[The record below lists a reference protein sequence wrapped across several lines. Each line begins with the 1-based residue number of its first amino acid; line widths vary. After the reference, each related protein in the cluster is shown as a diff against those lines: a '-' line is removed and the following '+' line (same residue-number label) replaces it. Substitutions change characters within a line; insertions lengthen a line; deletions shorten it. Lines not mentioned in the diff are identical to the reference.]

1 MGECRAAPVRGL
13 RGAARA
19 PPGLPRPGGALGRG
33 SARRMGGAVRLSLLL
48 QPRQR
53 RAIQAADPSRAALA
67 AAVPRTAAPAGSA
80 SDSTTGGPPA
90 LEESTMQQIEH
101 IEDGGRPLAVIL
113 RAEDEP
119 ASIEFLTTDDQSL
132 QLGVMRRPPGY
143 VIAPHITKPAQRTVE
158 YTYEALFIVR
168 GRVEVTFFNER
179 RAVVTKRELRQG
191 DCGMLMTVGHGFR
204 APEGCTMLEADQGA
218 YARPDLDEV

>member
-33 SARRMGGAVRLSLLL
+33 AARRMGGAVRLSLLL

-53 RAIQAADPSRAALA
+53 RAIQAADPPRAALA

-80 SDSTTGGPPA
+80 SDSTGGPPA

-113 RAEDEP
+113 RAEYEP
-119 ASIEFLTTDDQSL
+119 ASIEFLTSDDQSL
-132 QLGVMRRPPGY
+132 QLGVMRRPRGY
-143 VIAPHITKPAQRTVE
+143 VIAPHIHKPAKRTVE

-179 RAVVTKRELRQG
+179 RAVVTRSEEHTSELQSRLHLV
-191 DCGMLMTVGHGFR
+191 CRL
-204 APEGCTMLEADQGA
+204 L
-218 YARPDLDEV
+218 